1 MFWSAFACL
10 HFAINII
17 CGSGTQ
23 SYWGIIVFFEFS
35 VTLRQ
40 YLKVYNALKTQ
51 AAAVRQFD
59 HDDIVKPPKASTD
72 GSSDLTSG
80 PNAQTGSSGGQTSLN
95 GAAASTSKKH
105 QKNPQRL
112 ADIDLDPKELLER
125 VTANEI
131 DPNSLD
137 ECCICLERKPDVIL
151 PCTHSYCLPCI
162 EQWNVDHKTCPV
174 CRETLASTDD
184 SWVISEGPDSLDIVT
199 DIQKSLMSLADN

>member
-1 MFWSAFACL
+1 M
-10 HFAINII
+10 
-17 CGSGTQ
+17 
-23 SYWGIIVFFEFS
+23 
-35 VTLRQ
+35 
-40 YLKVYNALKTQ
+40 YNALKTQ

-59 HDDIVKPPKASTD
+59 QDDIVKPPKASTD
-72 GSSDLTSG
+72 SDSTSG
-80 PNAQTGSSGGQTSLN
+80 PNAQTGSSSGHNSLN
-95 GAAASTSKKH
+95 AEAASTSRKH
-105 QKNPQRL
+105 QKNSQRL
-112 ADIDLDPKELLER
+112 ADVDLDPKELLDR

-184 SWVISEGPDSLDIVT
+184 GWVISEGPDSLDIVT
-199 DIQKSLMSLADN
+199 DIQKSLMSLADD